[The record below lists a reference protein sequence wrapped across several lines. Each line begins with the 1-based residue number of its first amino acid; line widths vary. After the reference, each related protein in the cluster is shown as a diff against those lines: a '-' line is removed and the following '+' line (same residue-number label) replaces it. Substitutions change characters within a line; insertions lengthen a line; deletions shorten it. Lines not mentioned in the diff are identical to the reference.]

1 MERRS
6 EKMLSKE
13 DAKKF
18 LRICKSTG
26 FIKFNVLCK
35 GYGISQP
42 ALNKFINSD
51 DYDDFI
57 SEKNVLKM
65 CDIIYNSTGFVNDMY
80 KEIIL
85 DEKIA

>member
-1 MERRS
+1 
-6 EKMLSKE
+6 MLSKE

-18 LRICKSTG
+18 LRICKECG
-26 FIKFNVLCK
+26 FIKFAVLCK
-35 GYGISQP
+35 GYNISQP

-57 SEKNVLKM
+57 SEAKVLKM
-65 CDIIYNSTGFVNDMY
+65 CDIIYNSCGFVVDMY
-80 KEIIL
+80 KEVML

>member
-1 MERRS
+1 
-6 EKMLSKE
+6 MLSKE

-18 LRICKSTG
+18 LRICKDTG
-26 FIKFNVLCK
+26 FIKFSVLCR
-35 GYGISQP
+35 GYDISQP

-57 SEKNVLKM
+57 SLQKVLKM
-65 CDIIYNSTGFVNDMY
+65 CDVIYNSTGFINDMY
-80 KEIIL
+80 KEILL

>member
-1 MERRS
+1 
-6 EKMLSKE
+6 MLSKA
-13 DAKKF
+13 DAKRF
-18 LRICKSTG
+18 LRIMKQTG

-35 GYGISQP
+35 GYNISQP

-65 CDIIYNSTGFVNDMY
+65 CDLIYNSCGFAIDMY

-85 DEKIA
+85 NEKVA

>member
-1 MERRS
+1 
-6 EKMLSKE
+6 MLSKE
-13 DAKKF
+13 DAKRF
-18 LRICKSTG
+18 LRICKITG

-35 GYGISQP
+35 DYNISQP
-42 ALNKFINSD
+42 ALNRFMNSD

-57 SEKNVLKM
+57 SLGNVLKM

>member
-1 MERRS
+1 MERRL
-6 EKMLSKE
+6 EVMLSKA
-13 DAKKF
+13 DAKRF
-18 LRICKSTG
+18 LRIMKECG

-35 GYGISQP
+35 GYNISQP

-65 CDIIYNSTGFVNDMY
+65 CDIIYNSCGFAVDMY

-85 DEKIA
+85 DEKVA

>member
-1 MERRS
+1 MKGGLEL
-6 EKMLSKE
+6 MLTKE

-18 LRICKSTG
+18 LRICKNTG
-26 FIKFNVLCK
+26 FIKFSALCK
-35 GYGISQP
+35 DYDISQP

-57 SEKNVLKM
+57 SLNKVLKM
-65 CDIIYNSTGFVNDMY
+65 CDVIYNSTGFINDMY
-80 KEIIL
+80 KEILL